1 MKRFLLSLVV
11 AAMMLSCQND
21 DSNILSKDH
30 SVDVVLKVKAP
41 QMNDTRSEGSNL
53 DSGLGAIDNFNEN
66 TELWEDYDL
75 RYILEIYEVKT
86 EENATTTSED
96 PIYERQVLTT
106 DRYVDNGVNFKM
118 QLVPN
123 RTYKFVVWADFVNED
138 SEEDLHY
145 DTSDLHAISRKQS
158 VAHIAMEETLDA
170 YHISATE
177 EIRNS
182 TNIPLTLTRPFAK
195 LRVVAID
202 YNEIVGYST
211 PTNIKVKF
219 DTKRNPIYKTFN
231 AINNEISNPCT
242 THEYEYSVNP
252 APYKEYS
259 ATTDKGENITGLV
272 LFSDYILAQ
281 RAITEG
287 EKNEQ
292 PVSFSMDIYD
302 ENNAPI
308 RSLDFETQIPI
319 CRNYLTTIVG
329 YCLTK
334 KETIIVNINDTLLS
348 KDEYNK
354 DAEDVTQE

>member
-21 DSNILSKDH
+21 DSNMLSKDH

-41 QMNDTRSEGSNL
+41 QMNDTRSGDSNI
-53 DSGLGAIDNFNEN
+53 DSGLGAIDNFDNN
-66 TELWEDYDL
+66 TELWEAYDL

-86 EENATTTSED
+86 EENASITSDE

-106 DRYVDNGVNFKM
+106 DNYNSKGVNFKM

-123 RTYKFVVWADFVNED
+123 RTYRFVLWADFVTEG
-138 SEEDLHY
+138 STEDLHY
-145 DTSDLHAISRKQS
+145 DTTDLHAISRKQS
-158 VAHIAMEETLDA
+158 VTHIAMEETLDA

-177 EIRNS
+177 KIRNS
-182 TNIPLTLTRPFAK
+182 TNISLTLKRPFAK

-202 YNEIVGYST
+202 HNEIVGYST
-211 PTNIKVKF
+211 PTNVVVKF
-219 DTKRNPIYKTFN
+219 DTTHNPIYKTFN

-252 APYKEYS
+252 APYKEYNT
-259 ATTDKGENITGLV
+259 TTDKGENITGLV

-281 RAITEG
+281 REG
-287 EKNEQ
+287 QQ

-319 CRNYLTTIVG
+319 CRNHLTTIVG

-348 KDEYNK
+348 DDEFNK

>member
-11 AAMMLSCQND
+11 AAMILSCQND

-53 DSGLGAIDNFNEN
+53 DSGLGAIDNFDEN

-123 RTYKFVVWADFVNED
+123 RTYKFVVWADFVTED
-138 SEEDLHY
+138 STEDLHY

-182 TNIPLTLTRPFAK
+182 TSIPLTLTRPFAK

>member
-1 MKRFLLSLVV
+1 
-11 AAMMLSCQND
+11 MLSCQNEQP
-21 DSNILSKDH
+21 NTTV
-30 SVDVVLKVKAP
+30 VDENVDIVLTVKAP
-41 QMNDTRSEGSNL
+41 QMNDTRSGESNI
-53 DSGLGAIDNFNEN
+53 DSGLGAIDNFDNN
-66 TELWEDYDL
+66 TELWDDYDL

-86 EENATTTSED
+86 EENATTTSDE

-106 DRYVDNGVNFKM
+106 DRYVDNSVNFKM

-123 RTYKFVVWADFVNED
+123 RTYKFVIWADFVTQG
-138 SEEDLHY
+138 STEDLHY
-145 DTSDLHAISRKQS
+145 DTTDLHAISRKQS

-177 EIRNS
+177 KIRNS
-182 TNIPLTLTRPFAK
+182 TNISLTLKRPFAK

-202 YNEIVGYST
+202 HNEIVGYST
-211 PTNIKVKF
+211 PTDVVVKF
-219 DTKRNPIYKTFN
+219 DTEHNPIYKTFN

-252 APYKEYS
+252 ALYKEYS

-281 RAITEG
+281 RDG
-287 EKNEQ
+287 QQ

-302 ENNAPI
+302 ENDEPI

-319 CRNYLTTIVG
+319 CRNHLTTIVG

-348 KDEYNK
+348 DDELNK